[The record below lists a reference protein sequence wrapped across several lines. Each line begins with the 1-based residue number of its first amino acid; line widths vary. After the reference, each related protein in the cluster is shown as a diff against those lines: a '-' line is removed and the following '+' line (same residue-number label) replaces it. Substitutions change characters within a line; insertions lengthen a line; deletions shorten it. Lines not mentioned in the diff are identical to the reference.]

1 MLTID
6 KTYRCDDE
14 HKIDSIVTEQFVM
27 LCTCMNVHNTC
38 THTYTP
44 TH

>member
-1 MLTID
+1 MWTIE

-27 LCTCMNVHNTC
+27 LCTYLYV
-38 THTYTP
+38 
-44 TH
+44 